1 VNSAC
6 HPNLRPLKLLCL
18 SVSLSSLSQ
27 EKQNKEIVDI
37 YIVFRFTND
46 INILFFMSIYV
57 QGTIKILHTF
67 ILNGKYLFVRG
78 ELIQRNNVF
87 PVEDL

>member
-1 VNSAC
+1 MNSAC
-6 HPNLRPLKLLCL
+6 HHNLCPLKLLCL

-46 INILFFMSIYV
+46 INILSFMSIYV
-57 QGTIKILHTF
+57 QGTIKILHTV

>member
-1 VNSAC
+1 MNSAC
-6 HPNLRPLKLLCL
+6 YPNLHPLKLLCL

-46 INILFFMSIYV
+46 INILSFMSIYV
-57 QGTIKILHTF
+57 QGTIKILHTV